1 MTILRVLVVMG
12 ALRGIASADTFT
24 AGAAGGAALGE
35 ASGGETAG
43 LFVHLDGAADWH
55 PIAGVAL
62 GAEAQLW
69 TVNTAWQ
76 DVLARV
82 TLSTSASD
90 SVRMYVRGGVGAAFL
105 HSDDSDRSSP
115 KVVGLAY
122 AASCGL
128 LVAAGQTWDIDIGLR
143 YNHFAASSQTAPD
156 GFMTKPEITAV
167 SVGLGFDAVIW

>member
-1 MTILRVLVVMG
+1 MTILRVLVVLG
-12 ALRGIASADTFT
+12 GLCAVAAADTIT
-24 AGAAGGAALGE
+24 AGAAGGAAIGSAPDAE
-35 ASGGETAG
+35 VAG
-43 LFVHLDGAADWH
+43 LFVHLDGAVDWH
-55 PIAGVAL
+55 PTAGVAL
-62 GAEAQLW
+62 GVEAQAW
-69 TVNTAWQ
+69 TINTSWQ

-105 HSDDSDRSSP
+105 HSDDSDRGSP

-143 YNHFAASSQTAPD
+143 YNHFAASNQTAPD